1 MSSAVK
7 SLLRNRSFI
16 LLWCAYGISATGDHM
31 SEMAVLAKQNALSL
45 EVDITPL
52 QARMTFLFMLPF
64 FVLGPLTGWVADRFP
79 RRWVM
84 ILADL
89 VRAGIMLSFAVLI
102 EHFGRVWPVWGPFVP
117 LGMVGI
123 FAALFSPSRSSLVPM
138 LVGGKELVS
147 ANAMIS
153 GLGMIA
159 TMFAAGVGGYLADRG
174 LVQTAFN
181 LDAGTFLLS
190 AFLVF
195 LIDPRRSAPTPRS
208 PRHAEPFIKN
218 LAGGM
223 RYVASHR
230 RVAQLIVI
238 AMIFWFAG
246 AGVRSVIPAIV
257 KNVYHGG
264 FQAMA
269 LFPVWLGIG
278 LVTGSVLLSIA
289 GHAVRGEIVITW
301 SMFGA
306 GLGVFGL
313 AGTVFLP
320 FAPATAY
327 GLGAMCV
334 FVMGVFGAGV
344 AASYN
349 ALIQRFVPNQYRGR
363 VYGIVNVATVG
374 GLLLATGA
382 LGIPTWSNLDQW
394 SGYILL
400 GIAGLMIVTGA
411 TTLAARHRRSGLGG
425 GYSFFRSL
433 NEVVARFWW
442 RLECVTPCTIPHN
455 GPAIITANHSCYIDP
470 LLFYA
475 VCRYRPIAFMI
486 AAEYNEL
493 PIFKHIIRFAE
504 CIPIRRGENDFR
516 AVKETMRRL
525 RRGEVVGLFIQGGI
539 RPRDSGDDLKRG
551 VAMLALRTGAKVIP
565 AHIGGTRYR
574 SNILST
580 MLARHNARLTFGQPV
595 DLTEFAGRKGQ
606 DVLDAATAKIFAAV
620 NALAP
625 RVEGLKVES

>member
-84 ILADL
+84 IFADL
-89 VRAGIMLSFAVLI
+89 ARVGIMLSFAVLI
-102 EHFGRVWPVWGPFVP
+102 ERFGRVWPEWGPFVP

-159 TMFAAGVGGYLADRG
+159 TMFAAGVGGYLAHRG

-190 AFLVF
+190 ALFVF
-195 LIDPRRSAPTPRS
+195 LIDPRRSAQTPRS
-208 PRHAEPFIKN
+208 PRRAEPFIKN

-230 RVAQLIVI
+230 RVGQLIVI

-278 LVTGSVLLSIA
+278 LVTGSVLLSFA

-301 SMFGA
+301 CLFGA

-349 ALIQRFVPNQYRGR
+349 ALIQRFVPNQYRGSR
-363 VYGIVNVATVG
+363 LRDRQCGHRRR
-374 GLLLATGA
+374 
-382 LGIPTWSNLDQW
+382 PP
-394 SGYILL
+394 SGD
-400 GIAGLMIVTGA
+400 GS
-411 TTLAARHRRSGLGG
+411 ARHSYLEQPGPMVGVHSPGHRRVDDRHRGDDARGTPSEKRLG
-425 GYSFFRSL
+425 
-433 NEVVARFWW
+433 
-442 RLECVTPCTIPHN
+442 
-455 GPAIITANHSCYIDP
+455 
-470 LLFYA
+470 
-475 VCRYRPIAFMI
+475 
-486 AAEYNEL
+486 
-493 PIFKHIIRFAE
+493 
-504 CIPIRRGENDFR
+504 
-516 AVKETMRRL
+516 RRL
-525 RRGEVVGLFIQGGI
+525 FVFPKSE
-539 RPRDSGDDLKRG
+539 
-551 VAMLALRTGAKVIP
+551 
-565 AHIGGTRYR
+565 
-574 SNILST
+574 
-580 MLARHNARLTFGQPV
+580 
-595 DLTEFAGRKGQ
+595 
-606 DVLDAATAKIFAAV
+606 
-620 NALAP
+620 
-625 RVEGLKVES
+625 